1 MNQAKIKNTHDE
13 NRLRLPAI
21 SLTAR
26 SGGLVETARG
36 GRIIL
41 FGEIC
46 ERKKRKILDKAS
58 ISFWDISVFNETLDR
73 LYAEWTHY
81 IFLFAFFSDD
91 NAGI

>member
-13 NRLRLPAI
+13 SRLRLPAI

-58 ISFWDISVFNETLDR
+58 ISFWDISVFNETVDR
-73 LYAEWTHY
+73 LYAEWTRYFSFHL
-81 IFLFAFFSDD
+81 LFR
-91 NAGI
+91 